1 MSRSSFELSELDV
14 PGFNQ
19 RQVTNKYYRQPKFTG
34 KLSLILPGLGYT
46 CDKPLLYFTTEVL
59 LAKGFD
65 VLQLWADYTTLE
77 FQELTQIEQSRCLAE
92 DSRALLAAGRGANSY
107 NHLVLGGKSIGT
119 LSLSLLLNQEP
130 GLSSA
135 TTFWLTPL
143 FYLPL
148 VAHTVKDLQGPA
160 FIAGSDADPTFDTDL
175 LSQIMETPHKFS
187 LVVKGA
193 DHSLEIPGDTIKS
206 LQELSRLTENF
217 INFLS

>member
-14 PGFNQ
+14 SGFNQ
-19 RQVTNKYYRQPKFTG
+19 RQVTNKYYRQPKSTG

-65 VLQLWADYTTLE
+65 VLQLWADYSTLE

-107 NHLVLGGKSIGT
+107 DLLVLGGKSIGT

-148 VAHTVKDLQGPA
+148 VSQEVKDLQGPA
-160 FIAGSDADPTFDTDL
+160 FIAGSNADPTFDIDL
-175 LSQIMETPHKFS
+175 LSQIMETPNKSS

-193 DHSLEIPGDTIKS
+193 DHSLEIPGDPIKT